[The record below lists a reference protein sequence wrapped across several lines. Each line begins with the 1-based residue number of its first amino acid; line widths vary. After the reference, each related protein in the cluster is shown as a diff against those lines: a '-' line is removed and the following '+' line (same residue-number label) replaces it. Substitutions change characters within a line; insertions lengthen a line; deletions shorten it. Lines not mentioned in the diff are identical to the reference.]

1 MQNNHT
7 QARKKNHQLL
17 AHKNVY
23 KAVLNISQ
31 NMFFGQIGNV
41 IPKRMA
47 RRTRKGSSK
56 KVSLGGRG
64 VTIFP
69 DLRSSM
75 PVLDGIKTQSAVS

>member
-1 MQNNHT
+1 
-7 QARKKNHQLL
+7 
-17 AHKNVY
+17 
-23 KAVLNISQ
+23 
-31 NMFFGQIGNV
+31 MFKQIRNV

-69 DLRSSM
+69 VLRSSM
-75 PVLDGIKTQSAVS
+75 PVSEDTKAQSTVSEIIKLLK